1 MLYGSTAQPCSSSR
15 CLSKLSFKRVRKT
28 ITVFRRLGELVSPS
42 RMQELEQK
50 YKDQGVF
57 DYKDQTAHV
66 RLFLG
71 LLSIP
76 VLLIFTRLIL

>member
-1 MLYGSTAQPCSSSR
+1 MAQPCSSSR
-15 CLSKLSFKRVRKT
+15 YLSKLSFKRVRKAT
-28 ITVFRRLGELVSPS
+28 AAFRRLGEIEEPS

-57 DYKDQTAHV
+57 DYKDQTAQV
-66 RLFLG
+66 GLFLG